1 MKNEWI
7 LKSYPKEGFF
17 INLNLNKLNIP
28 YHIASKIFWSRD
40 LRSQE
45 DIKKFLNVNEN
56 NFYSKFTHMN
66 LAIERIN
73 YALKNN
79 EKIGVFGDFD
89 VDGLSGTA
97 LIIRLVKNFSG
108 KIYPLIPKREQDGHG
123 LTKKFIDA
131 FRDIG
136 VKLIITVDTGSTSL
150 EEIDYANHMGIDTI
164 ITDHHLNDDEQP
176 NAYAIINPHEN
187 SNHKI
192 QNDYSGSGVAYKLAE
207 EFYKYKNIEMPDYF
221 TSLAALGTIS
231 DQVSLKSEN
240 RKIVSEGLKALGKT
254 NLPGLRELF
263 IVSRQNNSSVKINT
277 EFISFY
283 VAPRLNAP
291 GRLGDSEPSLQLL
304 ITNDETEAKL
314 LANRINFQNEQRKNY
329 SSKAWDLAIPI
340 IEKQKHDLILAVDL
354 SNFPLGILGPIAG
367 KICEYTSKPAI
378 VYKIDSNLIKASC
391 RSNENYDLF
400 SGLSEFS
407 KIFER
412 FGGHKRAAGFT
423 IKKELFDDFISQLKN
438 NAVFSKLSSD
448 ENKKIEIDAEIDVE
462 DLTPSLWKFTDL
474 LEPFGVN
481 NPEPIFLIK
490 NLLPNEIS
498 KVGKEKNHVKI
509 NFNRNG
515 KKIESIGFNL
525 AEKISKIEQIDIVFT
540 LKTNIWREKVNY
552 QLNLIDIEKSQ
563 RNSL

>member
-1 MKNEWI
+1 LKNEWL

-17 INLNLNKLNIP
+17 VNLNLNKLNIP

-40 LRSQE
+40 LRNQE
-45 DIKKFLNVNEN
+45 DIQKFLNINEN
-56 NFYSKFTHMN
+56 KIYSKFNHMN

-73 YALKNN
+73 KALENN

-97 LIIRLVKNFSG
+97 IIIRLIENFSG

-123 LTKKFIDA
+123 LTAKFIDA
-131 FRDIG
+131 YKDIG

-150 EEIDYANHMGIDTI
+150 EEIEYANLLGIDTI
-164 ITDHHLNDDEQP
+164 ITDHHLNDGKQP
-176 NAYAIINPHEN
+176 NAYAIINPHGS
-187 SNHKI
+187 SNEKI

-207 EFYKYKNIEMPDYF
+207 EFYKYQNIEIPDYF

-240 RKIVSEGLKALGKT
+240 RRIVSEGLKALGKT

-263 IVSRQNNSSVKINT
+263 IVSRQNNNSVKINT
-277 EFISFY
+277 EFISYY

-304 ITNDETEAKL
+304 VTNDETEAKL
-314 LANRINFQNEQRKNY
+314 LANRIDFQNEERKNY
-329 SSKAWDLAIPI
+329 SAQAWDLALPI
-340 IEKQKHDLILAVDL
+340 IEKQKNDLILAVDL
-354 SNFPLGILGPIAG
+354 SDFPLGILGPIAG
-367 KICEYTSKPAI
+367 KICEFTSKPAI
-378 VYKIDSNLIKASC
+378 VYKIDSDFIKASC

-400 SGLSEFS
+400 TGLSLFS

-423 IKKELFDDFISQLKN
+423 IKKHLFDDFISKLKN
-438 NAVFSKLSSD
+438 NAFLSKLSSH
-448 ENKKIEIDAEIDVE
+448 ENKKIEIDAQIDIE

-474 LEPFGVN
+474 LEPFGVDN
-481 NPEPIFLIK
+481 NEPVFLIK
-490 NLLPNEIS
+490 NLLPNEII
-498 KVGKEKNHVKI
+498 KVGKKKNHIKI
-509 NFNRNG
+509 NFYRSG
-515 KKIESIGFNL
+515 KKIEAIGFNL
-525 AEKISKIEQIDIVFT
+525 AEKISKIEQVDIVFT

-552 QLNLIDIEKSQ
+552 QLNLIDIEKSE
-563 RNSL
+563 